1 MRMIAHARG
10 HPYFV
15 FMLREANWKDR
26 IMYAVGRRKIF
37 RVSGDSMMPTLKDGD
52 AVMMVAP
59 RSIKPGDVVLANHP
73 YKSSVK
79 IVKRVQ
85 AIDGEGRVSLTG
97 DNPAESTDSRAFG
110 GLSLECIK
118 GKAVCRMSK

>member
-1 MRMIAHARG
+1 
-10 HPYFV
+10 
-15 FMLREANWKDR
+15 MLREANWKDKLLYW
-26 IMYAVGRRKIF
+26 IGQRKAF

-59 RSIKPGDVVLANHP
+59 RSIKPGDVVLADHP

-79 IVKRVQ
+79 MVKRVQ

-97 DNPAESTDSRAFG
+97 DNPAESTDSRVFG
-110 GLSLECIK
+110 SLSLECIK